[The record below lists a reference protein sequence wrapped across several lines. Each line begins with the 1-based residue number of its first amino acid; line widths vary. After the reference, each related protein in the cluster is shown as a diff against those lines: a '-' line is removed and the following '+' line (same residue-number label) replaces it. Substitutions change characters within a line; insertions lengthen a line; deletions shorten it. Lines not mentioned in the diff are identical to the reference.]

1 MQRRTSMLDWD
12 NLRIYLELNRSQGL
26 VDAAKKLGIDHSTV
40 SRRMR
45 KFEEQV
51 GTQLFDRSSAGYSLT
66 PEGHRLMEYAEGIES
81 TVYSAT
87 QELGEHNRLLSG
99 QVRLGATEGFGSFV
113 LASHLANFCARNPRI
128 SVDLIAVPRF
138 VNLSKREADV
148 VVTIERPQ
156 TGPYVV
162 TKLCDYRLKLYA
174 TQAYLEQ
181 HEPINAMQDL
191 VDHPLIG
198 YVDDL
203 LFSTELRYV
212 ETVAPHA
219 FRAFR
224 STSITAQYHATRQG
238 HALAILPCFLAQQCT
253 DLVPVLDAENAVNLV
268 RTFWLVSPSER
279 RHVARVTALWN
290 YLREAI
296 ELNQEFM
303 MGESAQM
310 IWLA

>member
-1 MQRRTSMLDWD
+1 MMLDWD

-51 GTQLFDRSSAGYSLT
+51 GTQLFDRNNAGYTLT

-81 TVYSAT
+81 TVYAAT

-113 LASHLANFCARNPRI
+113 LASHLANFCARNPHI

-138 VNLSKREADV
+138 VNLSKREADL

-162 TKLCDYRLKLYA
+162 TKLSDYRLKLYA
-174 TQAYLEQ
+174 TQSYLDN
-181 HEPINAMQDL
+181 HEPINDIQDL
-191 VDHPLIG
+191 SKHPLIG

-203 LFSTELRYV
+203 LFSSELRYN
-212 ETVAPHA
+212 EKVAPNA

-224 STSITAQYHATRQG
+224 STSITAQYNAARHG
-238 HALAILPCFLAQQCT
+238 HALAILPCFLAQQCN
-253 DLVPVLDAENAVNLV
+253 DFVPVLDTENKINLV

-290 YLREAI
+290 YIREAI
-296 ELNQEFM
+296 DLNKEFL
-303 MGESAQM
+303 MGESSEI
-310 IWLA
+310 IWLP

>member
-1 MQRRTSMLDWD
+1 MLDWD

-45 KFEEQV
+45 KLEEQV
-51 GTQLFDRSSAGYSLT
+51 GTQLFDRKTAGYTLT
-66 PEGHRLMEYAEGIES
+66 PEGHRLMEYAEGMES
-81 TVYSAT
+81 TVYAAA

-113 LASHLANFCARNPRI
+113 LAAHLADFGARNPHI

-138 VNLSKREADV
+138 VNLSKREADI

-156 TGPYVV
+156 AGPYVV

-174 TQAYLEQ
+174 TQAYLDS
-181 HEPINAMQDL
+181 HEPINAVQDI
-191 VDHPLIG
+191 VKHPLIG

-203 LFSTELRYV
+203 VFSAELRYV
-212 ETVAPHA
+212 EIVAPNA

-224 STSITAQYHATRQG
+224 STSITAQYNAARHG
-238 HALAILPCFLAQQCT
+238 HALAILPCFLAQQCS
-253 DLVPVLDAENAVNLV
+253 DLVPVLDAGNEVDLV
-268 RTFWLVSPSER
+268 RSFWLVSPSER
-279 RHVARVTALWN
+279 RHVARVAALWN
-290 YLREAI
+290 YLRAAI
-296 ELNQEFM
+296 ELNKEFL
-303 MGESAQM
+303 MGEASEM
-310 IWLA
+310 TWLP

>member
-1 MQRRTSMLDWD
+1 MDWD
-12 NLRIYLELNRSQGL
+12 NLRIFLELTRSQGL
-26 VDAAKKLGIDHSTV
+26 VDTAKKLGIDHSTV

-51 GTQLFDRSSAGYSLT
+51 GTQLFERNNAGYTLT
-66 PEGHRLMEYAEGIES
+66 PEGIRLMEYAESIES
-81 TVYSAT
+81 TVYAAT
-87 QELGEHNRLLSG
+87 EELGEHNRLLSG

-113 LASHLANFCARNPRI
+113 LASHLANFCKRNPRI

-138 VNLSKREADV
+138 VNLSKREADL

-162 TKLCDYRLKLYA
+162 TKLSDYRLKLYA
-174 TQAYLEQ
+174 TQSYLDS
-181 HEPINAMQDL
+181 HEPIHTMQDL
-191 VDHPLIG
+191 IKHPMIG

-203 LFSTELRYV
+203 LFSSELRYM
-212 ETVAPHA
+212 ENIAPDA

-224 STSITAQYHATRQG
+224 STSITAQYNAARHG
-238 HALAILPCFLAQQCT
+238 HALAILPCFLAQQCN
-253 DLVPVLDAENAVNLV
+253 DLVPVLDAENEINLM
-268 RTFWLVSPSER
+268 RTFWLVSPTER

-296 ELNQEFM
+296 ELNKKFL
-303 MGESAQM
+303 MGESFEMVWIAE
-310 IWLA
+310 

>member
-1 MQRRTSMLDWD
+1 MSMLDWD

-51 GTQLFDRSSAGYSLT
+51 GTQLFDRTNAGYRLT

-81 TVYSAT
+81 TIYAAT
-87 QELGEHNRLLSG
+87 QELGEHNRRLSG

-113 LASHLANFCARNPRI
+113 LASHLANFCERHPHI

-138 VNLSKREADV
+138 VNLSKREADL
-148 VVTIERPQ
+148 VVTIERPE

-174 TQAYLEQ
+174 TQSYLDQ
-181 HEPINAMQDL
+181 HAAIKTMQDL
-191 VDHPLIG
+191 VAHPLIG
-198 YVDDL
+198 YVDDHV
-203 LFSTELRYV
+203 FSAELRYV
-212 ETVAPHA
+212 ETVAPNA

-224 STSITAQYHATRQG
+224 STSITAQYNAARRG
-238 HALAILPCFLAQQCT
+238 HALAILPCFLAQQCD
-253 DLVPVLDAENAVNLV
+253 DLVPVLDAENEVDLV
-268 RTFWLVSPSER
+268 RTFWLVSPTER
-279 RHVARVTALWN
+279 RHVARVSALWN
-290 YLREAI
+290 YMREAI
-296 ELNQEFM
+296 ELNKQFL
-303 MGESAQM
+303 MGESSVM
-310 IWLA
+310 TWLP